1 MSRSVMDLKEVC
13 LELCAGGILI
23 KAMELVKLSNYQSLD
38 PVEFLYECL
47 VSEAARRQTRKV
59 ATQIKKSACFY
70 PDACIENTLYAP
82 DRNLNRG
89 LIERLAGCDWIR
101 NGEHC
106 VITGATGSGKTWL
119 ASALMNAAIRAGFRA
134 KYYRVN
140 DLLLEY
146 AESASNTTLRT
157 SKKKQLNRYHLLMI
171 DEFGLGGLTANQ
183 RADLLEIINERT
195 REGGKSVIVTSVFP
209 VDVWASCIGDVS
221 FSDSILDRLIHRA
234 WRLNLE
240 GPSMRSRIECGALED
255 PYGKKLKP

>member
-1 MSRSVMDLKEVC
+1 
-13 LELCAGGILI
+13 
-23 KAMELVKLSNYQSLD
+23 
-38 PVEFLYECL
+38 
-47 VSEAARRQTRKV
+47 
-59 ATQIKKSACFY
+59 
-70 PDACIENTLYAP
+70 
-82 DRNLNRG
+82 
-89 LIERLAGCDWIR
+89 
-101 NGEHC
+101 
-106 VITGATGSGKTWL
+106 
-119 ASALMNAAIRAGFRA
+119 MNAAIRAGFRA

-183 RADLLEIINERT
+183 R
-195 REGGKSVIVTSVFP
+195 EGGKSVIVTSVFP

-240 GPSMRSRIECGALED
+240 GPSMRSRTE
-255 PYGKKLKP
+255 

>member
-13 LELCAGGILI
+13 LELCAGGVLI
-23 KAMELVKLSNYQSLD
+23 KAMELVKLPNHQSLD

-59 ATQIKKSACFY
+59 ATRIKKSACFY

-82 DRNLNRG
+82 DRNLNRR

-146 AESASNTTLRT
+146 AESASNTTLRA

-234 WRLNLE
+234 WRLKLE

-255 PYGKKLKP
+255 PYGKKLKS

>member
-23 KAMELVKLSNYQSLD
+23 KAMELVKLPNYQSLD

-59 ATQIKKSACFY
+59 TTQIKKSACFY
-70 PDACIENTLYAP
+70 PDECIENTLYAP

-89 LIERLAGCDWIR
+89 LIERLSACDWIR

-106 VITGATGSGKTWL
+106 VITGAIGSGKTWL
-119 ASALMNAAIRAGFRA
+119 DSALINGADRAGFRA

-146 AESASNTTLRT
+146 AKSAFYATARA

-183 RADLLEIINERT
+183 RVNLLEIRNERT
-195 REGGKSVIVTSVFP
+195 RGGGKSVIVTSVFP
-209 VDVWASCIGDVS
+209 VDVWASRIGDVL

-234 WRLNLE
+234 WRLKLE
-240 GPSMRSRIECGALED
+240 RPAMRSRPECAH
-255 PYGKKLKP
+255 LKIPMGRS

>member
-13 LELCAGGILI
+13 LELCAGGVLI
-23 KAMELVKLSNYQSLD
+23 KAMELVKLPNYQSLD

-47 VSEAARRQTRKV
+47 VSEAA
-59 ATQIKKSACFY
+59 
-70 PDACIENTLYAP
+70 
-82 DRNLNRG
+82 RG

-146 AESASNTTLRT
+146 AESASNTTLRA
-157 SKKKQLNRYHLLMI
+157 SKKKPRINV
-171 DEFGLGGLTANQ
+171 LTCW
-183 RADLLEIINERT
+183 
-195 REGGKSVIVTSVFP
+195 KS
-209 VDVWASCIGDVS
+209 
-221 FSDSILDRLIHRA
+221 
-234 WRLNLE
+234 
-240 GPSMRSRIECGALED
+240 
-255 PYGKKLKP
+255 

>member
-13 LELCAGGILI
+13 LELCAGGVLI
-23 KAMELVKLSNYQSLD
+23 KAMELVKLPNYQSLD

-59 ATQIKKSACFY
+59 ATRIKKSACFY

-140 DLLLEY
+140 DHLLEY
-146 AESASNTTLRT
+146 AESASNTTLRA

-221 FSDSILDRLIHRA
+221 FSDSILDRLIRRA

-240 GPSMRSRIECGALED
+240 SPSMRSRTECGALED

>member
-1 MSRSVMDLKEVC
+1 M
-13 LELCAGGILI
+13 
-23 KAMELVKLSNYQSLD
+23 
-38 PVEFLYECL
+38 
-47 VSEAARRQTRKV
+47 
-59 ATQIKKSACFY
+59 
-70 PDACIENTLYAP
+70 
-82 DRNLNRG
+82 
-89 LIERLAGCDWIR
+89 AGCDWIR

-140 DLLLEY
+140 DHLLEY
-146 AESASNTTLRT
+146 AESASNTTLRA
-157 SKKKQLNRYHLLMI
+157 SKKKQLNRHHLLMI

-221 FSDSILDRLIHRA
+221 FSDSILDRLIRRA

-240 GPSMRSRIECGALED
+240 SPSMRSRTECGALED

>member
-1 MSRSVMDLKEVC
+1 MSRERCGS
-13 LELCAGGILI
+13 
-23 KAMELVKLSNYQSLD
+23 KANEKGCDADQKISMLH
-38 PVEFLYECL
+38 
-47 VSEAARRQTRKV
+47 
-59 ATQIKKSACFY
+59 

-89 LIERLAGCDWIR
+89 LIERLVGCDWIR

-119 ASALMNAAIRAGFRA
+119 ASALMNDAIRARFRA

-146 AESASNTTLRT
+146 AESASNTALRA
-157 SKKKQLNRYHLLMI
+157 SKKKLLNKYHLLMI

-183 RADLLEIINERT
+183 RADLLEIINKRT
-195 REGGKSVIVTSVFP
+195 REGGKRVIVTSVFP

-221 FSDSILDRLIHRA
+221 FSDSILNRLIHRA
-234 WRLNLE
+234 WSLKLE
-240 GPSMRSRIECGALED
+240 GPYMRSRTKCSALED
-255 PYGKKLKP
+255 PFGQKLKP

>member
-1 MSRSVMDLKEVC
+1 MDLKDVC
-13 LELCAGGILI
+13 LELCTGDILMR
-23 KAMELVKLSNYQSLD
+23 ALELVKLLNYQSLD

-47 VSEAARRQTRKV
+47 ASEAARRQTRKV
-59 ATQIKKSACFY
+59 ATRSKKSACFY

-82 DRNLNRG
+82 DRKLNRG
-89 LIERLAGCDWIR
+89 LIDRLACCDWIR
-101 NGEHC
+101 HGEHC
-106 VITGATGSGKTWL
+106 AITGATGSGKTWL

-146 AESASNTTLRT
+146 AESASNTSLRT

-171 DEFGLGGLTANQ
+171 DEFGLGFLTANQ

-209 VDVWASCIGDVS
+209 GDVWASCIGDVS
-221 FSDSILDRLIHRA
+221 FSDSILDRLIQRA
-234 WRLNLE
+234 WCLNLE
-240 GPSMRSRIECGALED
+240 DPSMRSRTECGALED
-255 PYGKKLKP
+255 PYGKKLQP

>member
-23 KAMELVKLSNYQSLD
+23 KAMELVKLPNYQSLD
-38 PVEFLYECL
+38 PVEFLYEYL
-47 VSEAARRQTRKV
+47 ESEAARRQTRKV
-59 ATQIKKSACFY
+59 ATRIKKSACFY
-70 PDACIENTLYAP
+70 PDACLYAP
-82 DRNLNRG
+82 DCNLNRG
-89 LIERLAGCDWIR
+89 LIERLTGCDWIR

-171 DEFGLGGLTANQ
+171 DEFGLGSLTANQ

-240 GPSMRSRIECGALED
+240 GPSMRSRTECGALED

>member
-1 MSRSVMDLKEVC
+1 
-13 LELCAGGILI
+13 
-23 KAMELVKLSNYQSLD
+23 
-38 PVEFLYECL
+38 
-47 VSEAARRQTRKV
+47 
-59 ATQIKKSACFY
+59 
-70 PDACIENTLYAP
+70 
-82 DRNLNRG
+82 
-89 LIERLAGCDWIR
+89 
-101 NGEHC
+101 
-106 VITGATGSGKTWL
+106 
-119 ASALMNAAIRAGFRA
+119 MNAAIRAGFRA

-209 VDVWASCIGDVS
+209 VDVWASWIGDVS

-240 GPSMRSRIECGALED
+240 GPSMRSRTECGALED

>member
-1 MSRSVMDLKEVC
+1 MSRSVLDLKEVC

-23 KAMELVKLSNYQSLD
+23 KAMELVKLPNYQSLD

-119 ASALMNAAIRAGFRA
+119 ASALMLHDSI
-134 KYYRVN
+134 KYPPIDNRN
-140 DLLLEY
+140 DPPRLSKEVLSH
-146 AESASNTTLRT
+146 A
-157 SKKKQLNRYHLLMI
+157 KKKEDH
-171 DEFGLGGLTANQ
+171 GLRCVQQWRIKNHDQ
-183 RADLLEIINERT
+183 T
-195 REGGKSVIVTSVFP
+195 RRKS
-209 VDVWASCIGDVS
+209 
-221 FSDSILDRLIHRA
+221 
-234 WRLNLE
+234 
-240 GPSMRSRIECGALED
+240 ED
-255 PYGKKLKP
+255 PAPGTR